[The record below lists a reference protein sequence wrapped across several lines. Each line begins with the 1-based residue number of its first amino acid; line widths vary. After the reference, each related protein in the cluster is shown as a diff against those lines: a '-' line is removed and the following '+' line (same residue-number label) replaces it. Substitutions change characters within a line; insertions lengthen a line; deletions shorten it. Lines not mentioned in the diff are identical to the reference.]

1 MLNDHDHISA
11 EYDIDP
17 LGREGSCVVDAVWT
31 DDADTESEGW
41 EECRS
46 TVAAEDFCDI
56 LQMYLAE
63 IGSVPLLK
71 RDGEQEIFAQIE
83 KSREKMAVEMF
94 SLPFYVDKLISIAT
108 LSLKREIP
116 IDSIVRNS
124 RHHNAMFDQSEDWFR
139 SIISR
144 IIRLRKAEPEKTGS
158 HGADR
163 RNDLPMRAPLLREI
177 LSLELKF
184 DFISELVADLAG
196 RVRTFDEAG
205 AGPGRSDC
213 RGARRRFE
221 QQIGAS
227 YKHVQDVL
235 SVCETAQAEIEQAK
249 GLIVEANLRLVVSV
263 AKKYMGTGR
272 LSLEDLIQEGNIGLM
287 RAVDLF
293 DHRLGYKF
301 STYAVCWI
309 KQSITRALSNQ
320 SRTIRFPVHV
330 ADKVHKILRCS
341 RELSQ
346 ERSED
351 AVHEDIAARLKVPE
365 DTVREL
371 LHLSREPVS
380 INVQVGEDSVLS
392 DFIEDTSRPSPL
404 DMAITSDLRTKVA
417 GVLSTLDPKAE
428 MIIRKRFGIAEDE
441 QTLAVIA
448 REFELSRERIRQIEV
463 AAIKKIRAQLF
474 A

>member
-11 EYDIDP
+11 DYDIDSF
-17 LGREGSCVVDAVWT
+17 GREGSFVAETLWADEADAKSKTGAEEHENMVME
-31 DDADTESEGW
+31 DAGY
-41 EECRS
+41 
-46 TVAAEDFCDI
+46 DI
-56 LQMYLAE
+56 LQMYLTE

-71 RDGEQEIFAQIE
+71 RDGECEIFERIE
-83 KSREKMAVEMF
+83 KSMEKLERALF
-94 SLPFYVDKLISIAT
+94 SLPFYVDKLISLAPRVM
-108 LSLKREIP
+108 KGEIP
-116 IDSIVRNS
+116 IDGIMRNS
-124 RHHNAMFDQSEDWFR
+124 RHRNETRGQSEDWFR
-139 SIISR
+139 KIISR
-144 IIRLRKAEPEKTGS
+144 ISRLRKGIGLTASGRS
-158 HGADR
+158 SG
-163 RNDLPMRAPLLREI
+163 NDLNVKALILDEI
-177 LSLELKF
+177 LSLGLNS
-184 DFISELVADLAG
+184 DFISTLVEDLAERT
-196 RVRTFDEAG
+196 RVHDEAVARAARG
-205 AGPGRSDC
+205 YRSAI
-213 RGARRRFE
+213 REFE
-221 QQIGAS
+221 QQLGAPCR
-227 YKHVQDVL
+227 KIQDVL
-235 SVCETAQAEIEQAK
+235 SDCKTMQSEIEQAK
-249 GLIVEANLRLVVSV
+249 GYIVEANLRLVVSV

-404 DMAITSDLRTKVA
+404 DIAITSDLKTKVA